1 MINAV
6 KTSSYIK
13 TKAIRLLTICTAC
26 LLLCGCLGG
35 TVAQQLVR
43 SIATSIADKTIAN
56 AMDVNED
63 GQQTSHNRTAFSGK
77 QSDEMSYALMNT
89 RFKQA
94 PAKKTPLTKQIIKEK
109 SVPIIKANAFVP
121 VKVINLIIG
130 EEKNLMYEKAKRL
143 GALNLP
149 DAQSWN
155 NGYVATGEIKS
166 KDTTTG
172 AKRITFHVPVSLGK
186 PISGTV
192 IIVEQANLGDLHIAR
207 YHLNENKIYQ
217 AMDETGASWQN

>member
-1 MINAV
+1 MINTV
-6 KTSSYIK
+6 KTNSYIK
-13 TKAIRLLTICTAC
+13 TRMIRFLGVGTAC
-26 LLLCGCLGG
+26 LLLGGCFGG

-63 GQQTSHNRTAFSGK
+63 TQQTSRQSVAFSGK
-77 QSDEMSYALMNT
+77 QSDELSYALMNT

-94 PAKKTPLTKQIIKEK
+94 PIKKIQINKQPLKEK
-109 SVPIIKANAFVP
+109 PIQIIKANAFIR

-130 EEKNLMYEKAKRL
+130 EEKRLAYEKAKRL

-149 DAQSWN
+149 DQQAWN
-155 NGYVATGEIKS
+155 DGYVAAGEIKS
-166 KDTTTG
+166 SGNTTQPKG
-172 AKRITFHVPVSLGK
+172 IIFHIPAPLGK
-186 PISGTV
+186 PISGNV

-207 YHLNENKIYQ
+207 YHLNEDKIYQ
-217 AMDETGASWQN
+217 ATNATSVSWQN